1 MTEMQCSSSPNDVNA
16 GKIPSCIDVSFI
28 VPAYNAAGTLERA
41 VRSAIG
47 QNGLTLEVIVV
58 DDGSVDGTLAVANAI
73 AEHWANVRVIHT
85 SNGGVSRARNVGLNA
100 ALGTWVAFLDSDDE
114 LVGNAYG
121 ELLGGNAIDGFDI
134 VFGLKEYVL
143 PGELEG
149 RIYKELAILGEPL
162 AEIGTIEV
170 FRNLLSIEDDSLSGS
185 CTRAIYRREW
195 LLGGEISFPV
205 GITMAEDY
213 CFLLSCLES
222 HPRIAKIGLLLYR
235 VNQSGASVTS
245 GVIPAM
251 DKSMDYT
258 DRSLELAVGEYP
270 GLRDMLTP
278 NLANNAWLRLDNQA
292 KASFADALRV
302 SRELYSTEYIRNAI
316 HDARADDK
324 KNKVRQAILKTGLLH
339 PLVPAAV
346 LRLKRWLGGFRWRI
360 NYRVR

>member
-1 MTEMQCSSSPNDVNA
+1 MTEMQCSSSSNDVNSR
-16 GKIPSCIDVSFI
+16 KISSFIDVSFI
-28 VPAYNAAGTLERA
+28 VPAFNAADTLERA
-41 VRSAIG
+41 VGSAIR

-58 DDGSVDGTLAVANAI
+58 DDGSVDDTLAVANAI
-73 AEHWANVRVIHT
+73 AERWSNVKVVHT

-100 ALGTWVAFLDSDDE
+100 AMGTWVAFLDSDDE

-121 ELLGGNAIDGFDI
+121 ELLGSNAIDGFDI

-149 RIYKELAILGEPL
+149 RIYKELAVLGEPL
-162 AEIGTIEV
+162 AEISTVEA
-170 FRNLLSIEDDSLSGS
+170 FRSLLSIEDDSLSGS

-195 LLGGEISFPV
+195 LLDGEISFPV

-222 HPRIAKIGLLLYR
+222 HPRVAKIGLLLYR

-251 DKSMDYT
+251 DISMDHA
-258 DRSLELAVGEYP
+258 DRALEFAVRGYP
-270 GLRDMLTP
+270 GLRDMLAP

-292 KASFADALRV
+292 KASFTDALRV
-302 SRELYSTEYIRNAI
+302 SRELYSTGHIRNAI

-324 KNKVRQAILKTGLLH
+324 KNLVRQAILKVGLLH

-346 LRLKRWLGGFRWRI
+346 LRLKRWIGGFR
-360 NYRVR
+360 